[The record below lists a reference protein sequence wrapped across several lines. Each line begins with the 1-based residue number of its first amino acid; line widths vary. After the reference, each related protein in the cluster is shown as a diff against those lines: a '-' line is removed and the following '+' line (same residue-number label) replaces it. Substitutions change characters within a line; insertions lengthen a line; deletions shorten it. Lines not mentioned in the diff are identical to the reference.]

1 MITLASGLRVYLACG
16 VTDMMAWTPP
26 APEAKVAR

>member
-1 MITLASGLRVYLACG
+1 MMIVRSGVKVHIALI

-26 APEAKVAR
+26 STDASV